1 MPIRERDLL
10 EPNKIEIIF
19 QHVQRV
25 LQCHAMFNIAL
36 SARMAD
42 WTPNDMIGDILY
54 ALVSYIIVYSEAV
67 IFEKVIGLQDCK
79 IKFGI
84 CLTLWLLKLGHW
96 EEDYPI
102 TAFFEKKKFSSLF
115 ANAPINLKGRKLNTK
130 LSPLCPW
137 LLTGHIILLTC

>member
-1 MPIRERDLL
+1 
-10 EPNKIEIIF
+10 
-19 QHVQRV
+19 
-25 LQCHAMFNIAL
+25 MFNIAL

-54 ALVSYIIVYSEAV
+54 ALVSYIIVYSETV

-102 TAFFEKKKFSSLF
+102 TAFLEKKKFSSLF

-130 LSPLCPW
+130 LSHLCLW

>member
-1 MPIRERDLL
+1 
-10 EPNKIEIIF
+10 
-19 QHVQRV
+19 
-25 LQCHAMFNIAL
+25 MFNIAL

>member
-54 ALVSYIIVYSEAV
+54 ALVSYIIVYSETV

-102 TAFFEKKKFSSLF
+102 TAFFEKKNSQVFLQ
-115 ANAPINLKGRKLNTK
+115 T
-130 LSPLCPW
+130 
-137 LLTGHIILLTC
+137 HQ

>member
-10 EPNKIEIIF
+10 EPNKIDIIF

-54 ALVSYIIVYSEAV
+54 ALVSYIIVYSETV

-130 LSPLCPW
+130 LSHLCPW